1 MPTGGERGRRD
12 DVAIED
18 DRVHADVLIEDALEG
33 VLVRRRPDDLE
44 TLGLEQVVK
53 RARRLGLGNDHAHD
67 ANLPAVT

>member
-1 MPTGGERGRRD
+1 
-12 DVAIED
+12 
-18 DRVHADVLIEDALEG
+18 LIEDALEG